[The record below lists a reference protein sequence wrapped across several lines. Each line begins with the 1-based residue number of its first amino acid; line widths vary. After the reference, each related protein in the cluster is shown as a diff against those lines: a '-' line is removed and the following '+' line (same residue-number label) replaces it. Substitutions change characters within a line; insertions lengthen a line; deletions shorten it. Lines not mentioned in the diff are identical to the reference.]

1 MSNDNPMAAAGV
13 VFAAMFLLGLIDNA
27 VAVIARDTGLWQF
40 HAMRG
45 VLATAI
51 LGAMSALGY
60 ARLRPNRLWAVALRG
75 GFTGL
80 SMLIYFG
87 CLGFMSV
94 SQVAAGLFTAPIW
107 VMLIGA
113 LFLGQK
119 VGPTRI
125 AAALLGFGGVL
136 LVLQPFQDGLDPVA
150 LVPMA
155 SGFFYAI
162 GALATRQWCEGES
175 TLSMLLFF
183 FLWLGLFGLIGTA
196 WFTFVPAEVPAGPDG
211 FLLRGLVWP
220 GATSWALL
228 GVQVVGSMV
237 AVGMLFR
244 GYQLGDA
251 AQVAIFE
258 YSLLIFAAFW
268 GYLMFGQT
276 LGPMAVLGMGLIVAS
291 GAVISLRTKQPD
303 VDSAPADAHGGGLA
317 P

>member
-1 MSNDNPMAAAGV
+1 
-13 VFAAMFLLGLIDNA
+13 
-27 VAVIARDTGLWQF
+27 
-40 HAMRG
+40 
-45 VLATAI
+45 
-51 LGAMSALGY
+51 
-60 ARLRPNRLWAVALRG
+60 
-75 GFTGL
+75 
-80 SMLIYFG
+80 
-87 CLGFMSV
+87 
-94 SQVAAGLFTAPIW
+94 
-107 VMLIGA
+107 MLIGA
-113 LFLGQK
+113 LFLEQK

-136 LVLQPFQDGLDPVA
+136 LVLQPFKGGLDPVA

-196 WFTFVPAEVPAGPDG
+196 WFTLVPVEVPAGPDG

-291 GAVISLRTKQPD
+291 GAVISLRTKQPE
-303 VDSAPADAHGGGLA
+303 VESAPANAHGGGLA

>member
-1 MSNDNPMAAAGV
+1 MSNDKPMAAAGV

-51 LGAMSALGY
+51 LAAMSALGH

-75 GFTGL
+75 GFTGV

-150 LVPMA
+150 LIPMA

-183 FLWLGLFGLIGTA
+183 FLWLGLFGLIGTV
-196 WFTFVPAEVPAGPDG
+196 WFTLVPVEVPAGPDG
-211 FLLRGLVWP
+211 FLVRGLVWP
-220 GATSWALL
+220 GTTSWALL
-228 GVQVVGSMV
+228 GVQVIGSMV

-276 LGPMAVLGMGLIVAS
+276 LTPMAVLGMGLIALS
-291 GAVISLRTKQPD
+291 GAVISLRSKPP
-303 VDSAPADAHGGGLA
+303 VMENAAPEPQGGGVA

>member
-1 MSNDNPMAAAGV
+1 MANDKPMAAAGV
-13 VFAAMFLLGLIDNA
+13 IFAAMFLLGLIDNA

-40 HAMRG
+40 HATRG
-45 VLATAI
+45 VLAAA
-51 LGAMSALGY
+51 LLAAMSALGF

-75 GFTGL
+75 GVTGVA
-80 SMLIYFG
+80 MLIYFG
-87 CLGFMSV
+87 SLGFMPV

-107 VMLIGA
+107 VMLISA

-125 AAALLGFGGVL
+125 SAAVLGFGGVL
-136 LVLQPFQDGLDPVA
+136 LVLQPFRDGLDPVA
-150 LVPMA
+150 LIPMA

-183 FLWLGLFGLIGTA
+183 FLWLGLFGVVGTT
-196 WFTFVPAEVPAGPDG
+196 WFTLFPVEVPDGPDG
-211 FLLRGLVWP
+211 FLVRGLVWP
-220 GATSWALL
+220 GPTSWALI

-244 GYQLGDA
+244 AYQLGEA

-268 GYLMFGQT
+268 GWLMFGQT
-276 LGPMAVLGMGLIVAS
+276 LGSSAILGMGLIAAS
-291 GAVISLRTKQPD
+291 GAVISLRTKQPV
-303 VDSAPADAHGGGLA
+303 VDSGPAEPHGGGVA